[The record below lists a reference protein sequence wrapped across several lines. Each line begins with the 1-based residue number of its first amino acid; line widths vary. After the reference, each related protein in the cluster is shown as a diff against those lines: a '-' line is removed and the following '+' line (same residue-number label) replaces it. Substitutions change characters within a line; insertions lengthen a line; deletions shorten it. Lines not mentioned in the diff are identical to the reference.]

1 MNPFTNKSIVTQP
14 HGATYTVLILDNNQS
29 VEFFDYQIRPTDAI
43 QEVKKVGGLGWKGRI
58 VVGWATDREVKDG
71 IVIVDKSGKEYRV
84 TALKERDELFNR
96 LIAIGNQVWESW

>member
-1 MNPFTNKSIVTQP
+1 M
-14 HGATYTVLILDNNQS
+14 
-29 VEFFDYQIRPTDAI
+29 
-43 QEVKKVGGLGWKGRI
+43 GGLGWKGRI

-96 LIAIGNQVWESW
+96 LIAMGNQVWESW